1 MRFFYWHGTYVSRAM
16 KSPHSYERWGTR
28 QFEWTPLFTTDNSGN
43 KYVDLEKINRE
54 SIFVTKISTK
64 PKILSRTFVFLCSFL
79 CISIILCILTL
90 YHQKQ
95 NQLDKL
101 GNIWIS
107 IDKPFSVVNPN
118 DLGFIDANRPKQSQ
132 PGQIFGTLPGEN
144 YIPLPTNSWCENF
157 FLGDIT
163 NGENNR
169 VFQLPYIIDTGG
181 PINGIRTHPAH
192 VQANDRSVMMVYE
205 PENGLTL
212 GGVENFLIQHTV
224 AKDIPSI
231 GRLSIVLQWETEE
244 RKLSG
249 KGSAMRTPIVR
260 GSPYTTMEYINSS
273 PRIVSE
279 RSIKYY
285 PIIDGTEILT
295 CGTGIA
301 HLIKGEL
308 RIQFEKSDMTWLI
321 FVSEP
326 TEFICTNTTVIEQVN
341 NLPPGVLPPKSDFK
355 TLGFD
360 LKAIKP
366 MRKGV
371 VRIALAN
378 NCTTGENAQFCDT
391 IFKSR
396 DQSEYTSLLRQYS
409 KVYPTGFSDITF
421 NFPTETKI
429 DEEIRLNFDWAQV
442 NVQDFANAEPLD
454 SFSYPE
460 EAFQRKD
467 ELAVS
472 RLDVLMY
479 GIPHHQERLATTHE
493 TPIIKVHDVG
503 CVPTIHGKA
512 CPIVANAWSQI
523 EHLHQVSFYA
533 NKEPIQ
539 EMKNDLMSAIKEDIN
554 FRIPANYMKGA
565 GDTYFSG
572 KILAKLARIILLADQ
587 FDAVTNEEFQS
598 ALNHL
603 QQGVEVWLNGTAE
616 SVLLYDNPKSG
627 GYGGIVMC
635 GCSYNGETQSCSNSY
650 PDCPALVDVGSNFG
664 AGFYNDH
671 HYHYGYHI
679 YAAAVVS
686 KFNRKW
692 LDKYYEHVLLL
703 IRDIANPSENDPYF
717 PTWRHKDWFLG
728 FSWASGIVTLSGLPY
743 PNGRNQESSSEAIA
757 AYEAVSLFGSTAAEK
772 YSDNSA
778 ANTIYYDRYQTSR
791 RIKDL
796 GRLLCAT
803 ELRSAKTY
811 WHVQSVNAVNVSR
824 IYPDVYT
831 PKVVGMLWSM
841 LAQEQTWFGNEP
853 YKSYGIQLLPVTVIS
868 ELRDT
873 VGWVE
878 EMLPLFSK
886 SCDIDENCQKQGW
899 SILVNMCQATIGKW
913 QYAWKSIL
921 ELPPEVYDSAGGNGH
936 SKSNSLW
943 FISTR

>member
-1 MRFFYWHGTYVSRAM
+1 MKKPQFYQGPDH
-16 KSPHSYERWGTR
+16 R
-28 QFEWTPLFTTDNSGN
+28 QFEWTPLFSTINGGT
-43 KYVDLEKINRE
+43 KYVDLENINRE
-54 SIFVTKISTK
+54 SINVTKISKKSKNLPTN
-64 PKILSRTFVFLCSFL
+64 FVFVCLFL
-79 CISIILCILTL
+79 FITGLFFVLAF
-90 YHQKQ
+90 YYQQKE
-95 NQLDKL
+95 QLDNL
-101 GNIWIS
+101 GNIWIT
-107 IDKPFSVVNPN
+107 IDKPFSVLNPN
-118 DLGFIDANRPKQSQ
+118 DLGFNDANRPKQSQ
-132 PGQIFGTLPGEN
+132 PGPIFETIIKDN
-144 YIPLPTNSWCENF
+144 YVPLPTNSWCENF

-205 PENGLTL
+205 AENGLTL
-212 GGVENFLIQHTV
+212 SGTEDFLIQHTV
-224 AKDIPSI
+224 AKEIPSI
-231 GRLSIVLQWETEE
+231 GRLSIVLQWETED
-244 RKLSG
+244 RKLTG
-249 KGSAMRTPIVR
+249 KGSAMRSPIVR

-285 PIIDGTEILT
+285 PIIDGTDILT
-295 CGTGIA
+295 CGTGNS
-301 HLIKGEL
+301 HLIKNEL
-308 RIQFEKSDMTWLI
+308 RVQFEKSDMTWLI

-326 TEFICTNTTVIEQVN
+326 TEFICTNTTVIEAVN
-341 NLPPGVLPPKSDFK
+341 NLPPGVLPPKSEFK

-360 LKAIKP
+360 LKAVKP

-371 VRIALAN
+371 VRIALSN

-409 KVYPTGFSDITF
+409 AIYPTGHSDITF
-421 NFPTETKI
+421 TFPTETKI
-429 DEEIRLNFDWAQV
+429 EEEIRLNFDWAQV
-442 NVQDFANAEPLD
+442 NVHDFANTEPFD
-454 SFSYPE
+454 TFTYPE
-460 EAFQRKD
+460 QVLMRQE
-467 ELAVS
+467 ELTIS
-472 RLDVLMY
+472 RPDVLMY

-493 TPIIKVHDVG
+493 TPIIKIHDFG

-512 CPIVANAWSQI
+512 CPISANSWSQI
-523 EHLHQVSFYA
+523 EHLHQISFYA
-533 NKEPIQ
+533 NKEPRE
-539 EMKNDLMSAIKEDIN
+539 EMKNDLLSAIKEDIN
-554 FRIPANYMKGA
+554 FRIPTNYMKGA

-587 FDAVTNEEFQS
+587 FNAVTSEEFQN
-598 ALNHL
+598 ALTHL
-603 QQGVEVWLNGTAE
+603 QQGVEIWLNGTAQ
-616 SVLLYDNPKSG
+616 SAFLYDNPKSG

-635 GCSYNGETQSCSNSY
+635 GCNYNGETQSCSNAY

-664 AGFYNDH
+664 GGFYNDH

-686 KFNRKW
+686 KFNHKW
-692 LDKYYEHVLLL
+692 LDEYYEHVLLL

-717 PTWRHKDWFLG
+717 PTWRHKDWYLG

-743 PNGRNQESSSEAIA
+743 PNGRNQESSSEAIS
-757 AYEAVSLFGSTAAEK
+757 AYEAVSLFGATAAER
-772 YSDNSA
+772 YDDSA
-778 ANTIYYDRYQTSR
+778 VNTIFYDRYQTSR

-811 WHVQSVNAVNVSR
+811 WHVQSAHAVNVSR
-824 IYPDVYT
+824 IYPNVYT

-853 YKSYGIQLLPVTVIS
+853 YKSYGIQLLPITVVS

-873 VGWVE
+873 IGWVE
-878 EMLPLFSK
+878 EMLPLFSQ
-886 SCDIDENCQKQGW
+886 SCDSDENCPKQGW
-899 SILVNMCQATIGKW
+899 SILVNMCQATVGEW

-921 ELPPEVYDSAGGNGH
+921 ELSPEVYESAGGNGH